1 MQPDKIL
8 QSSVLDIIFEHKNKD
23 YGAYA
28 LRRDYNRRLIT
39 AMLCLPL
46 LLLLVTLLHFYFRDK
61 DRMLVTTVTIPDL
74 GTHEFIDPP
83 KPPEPPKTP
92 QPPAARPPVATIQYT
107 SFQISDEVSD
117 PVPDIEMLAREDR
130 LISTIT
136 REGIS
141 PVEIAPPAPPSD
153 NESRGTESIPEK
165 EAEPEILETADLM
178 PEFPGGKQALYR
190 FLSRNLR
197 VPEILQPGE
206 KVRLQVRFYIDLQG
220 NVNGIEFENREDAVF
235 EREVIRVIQ
244 KMPRWTPGLRRG
256 KPVQV
261 YYRIPIIFQ
270 VPE

>member
-1 MQPDKIL
+1 MLPDKIL
-8 QSSVLDIIFEHKNKD
+8 QSSLLDIIFEHKNKG

-28 LRRDYNRRLIT
+28 LRRDYNRRLIV
-39 AMLCLPL
+39 AMLCVPVL
-46 LLLLVTLLHFYFRDK
+46 LLLITLLHFYFRDK
-61 DRMLVTTVTIPDL
+61 DRMLVTSYTIPDL

-83 KPPEPPKTP
+83 KPPEPPKATK
-92 QPPAARPPVATIQYT
+92 PPAARPPAATIQYAA
-107 SFQISDEVSD
+107 FLISEEASD
-117 PVPDIEMLAREDR
+117 TIPDIETLAREDR
-130 LISTIT
+130 LISTVT
-136 REGIS
+136 REGIA
-141 PVEIAPPAPPSD
+141 PVEIAPPAPPSE
-153 NESRGTESIPEK
+153 NEGNGMEPIPEK
-165 EAEPEILETADLM
+165 EAEPEILETADHM
-178 PEFPGGKQALYR
+178 PEFPGGKSALYR

-197 VPEILQPGE
+197 VPELLQSGE

-220 NVNGIEFENREDAVF
+220 MVNGIEFENREDAVF